1 MKDSDY
7 KSNNEWKEKFSN
19 NLAEFREKAYID
31 ESLMPKRYVLVLTNL
46 CNLACDFCFQ
56 HRTKQK
62 GAMNSDDWIKLVNDL
77 PKGSR
82 VTLTGGEP
90 LAIKNFREI
99 FSETV
104 KNHECNIITN
114 GLLLNEDIIDFFLME
129 KNFKVLSI
137 SIDNRKNL
145 IRKLANVKEKKWD
158 EKWEH
163 VEKMMLYFQKRKIE
177 LNHQG
182 CVLDSKTVVLDENG
196 EDLYD
201 IHKYC
206 LDDLQCDT
214 HSFQFLKGSPILG
227 CDYMYKFDDIFE
239 KSSAYKYKN
248 WDKIKEQLYLVK
260 KYNYKNKK
268 VGFLH
273 PKVDE
278 LMGNDE
284 PLDEEKI
291 DILNNVQ
298 HNKEKF
304 LPCAQPWA
312 SAHVNVDGTVFP
324 CLAVSVGNVKD
335 QSIKNIMF
343 DKMMKKFK
351 NVMKKNGTVEACNR
365 CGWLKLNNQEN

>member
-1 MKDSDY
+1 M
-7 KSNNEWKEKFSN
+7 
-19 NLAEFREKAYID
+19 
-31 ESLMPKRYVLVLTNL
+31 
-46 CNLACDFCFQ
+46 
-56 HRTKQK
+56 
-62 GAMNSDDWIKLVNDL
+62 
-77 PKGSR
+77 
-82 VTLTGGEP
+82 
-90 LAIKNFREI
+90 
-99 FSETV
+99 
-104 KNHECNIITN
+104 
-114 GLLLNEDIIDFFLME
+114 
-129 KNFKVLSI
+129 
-137 SIDNRKNL
+137 
-145 IRKLANVKEKKWD
+145 
-158 EKWEH
+158 
-163 VEKMMLYFQKRKIE
+163 
-177 LNHQG
+177 
-182 CVLDSKTVVLDENG
+182 
-196 EDLYD
+196 
-201 IHKYC
+201 
-206 LDDLQCDT
+206 DDLQCDT

-248 WDKIKEQLYLVK
+248 WDRIKEQLYLVK
-260 KYNYKNKK
+260 KYNYENNK

-343 DKMMKKFK
+343 DKMMNKFK